1 MVSRLA
7 QVTVRWRPLPYGP
20 VSRYLI
26 ERNRAMHMEDDDT
39 SLPPSPESLLPYD
52 LWAQEAMRGVAV
64 RALQYAAE
72 QGIPG
77 QHHFYVSFRTDQA
90 GMNIPKR
97 LLAQYPEEMTIV
109 LQHQFWDLRVD
120 EPAGLF
126 SVGLSFG
133 GIAST
138 LVVPFA
144 ALTAFADPHAQFGL
158 RFRAAPVEA
167 ANSEELEEPEDLT
180 PPAPAPAPLSSD
192 EPQVVSLDAF
202 RKRKD

>member
-1 MVSRLA
+1 
-7 QVTVRWRPLPYGP
+7 
-20 VSRYLI
+20 
-26 ERNRAMHMEDDDT
+26 MEDDDT
-39 SLPPSPESLLPYD
+39 PVPRPDSLLPYE

-64 RALQYAAE
+64 RALQFASVE
-72 QGIPG
+72 GMPG
-77 QHHFYVSFRTDQA
+77 EHHFYVSFRTDA
-90 GMNIPKR
+90 PGVAIPAR

-109 LQHQFWDLRVD
+109 LQHQFWDLKVN

-133 GIAST
+133 GVAST
-138 LVVPFA
+138 LVIPFA

-158 RFRAAPVEA
+158 RFRAAPVDV
-167 ANSEELEEPEDLT
+167 ANAEQLEEEEDPQPDELPEPT
-180 PPAPAPAPLSSD
+180 E